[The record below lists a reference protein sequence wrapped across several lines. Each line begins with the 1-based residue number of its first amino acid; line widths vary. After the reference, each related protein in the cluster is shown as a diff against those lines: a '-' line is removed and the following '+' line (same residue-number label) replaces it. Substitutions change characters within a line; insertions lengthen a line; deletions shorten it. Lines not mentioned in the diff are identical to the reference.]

1 MSNILENFR
10 LYSSAVFNDQFEQ
23 FGEPEICKK
32 PVDDLLLQ
40 MKLMNIDKV
49 VNFPFPTPPG
59 DEQLKMAEK
68 RLCILGALQQ
78 PSIMLKKSKHYYYTI
93 YFSLKTKKRIK

>member
-1 MSNILENFR
+1 MIFFFFFCR

-23 FGEPEICKK
+23 FSEPEIRRK

-40 MKLMNIDKV
+40 MKVMNIDKV

-59 DEQLKMAEK
+59 EEQLKLAEK
-68 RLCILGALQQ
+68 RLCMLGALEQ
-78 PSIMLKKSKHYYYTI
+78 PNIMLKKSKIKI
-93 YFSLKTKKRIK
+93 Y

>member
-1 MSNILENFR
+1 MFSR

-23 FGEPEICKK
+23 FSEPEIRRK

-40 MKLMNIDKV
+40 MKSMNIDKV

-59 DEQLKMAEK
+59 EEQLRVAER

-78 PSIMLKKSKHYYYTI
+78 PSVMDKKSMLIHILVSTI
-93 YFSLKTKKRIK
+93 KENF

>member
-1 MSNILENFR
+1 MKICQIVKKKCYHVIILSIR
-10 LYSSAVFNDQFEQ
+10 LYSSAVFNDQFLQ
-23 FGEPEICKK
+23 FSEPEICRK

-59 DEQLKMAEK
+59 EEQLKLAEK
-68 RLCILGALQQ
+68 RLTMLGALQQ
-78 PSIMLKKSKHYYYTI
+78 PNVMQKKSEAI
-93 YFSLKTKKRIK
+93 KKFF